1 MTIASSPPF
10 SISRV
15 QASTFCR
22 ADASAC
28 LLAAHVMD
36 ERTAAGFA
44 LRHHHLD
51 AEAGEQRDRRIV
63 DAGVEHGLRAAG
75 QQRDA
80 LLARA
85 GGGVH
90 AVARSSASAP
100 APYQARASAW
110 PKAVSAPARDSKN
123 FDERPRRAAPASA
136 PRGTAP
142 GSAARRRASRGSS
155 GRREAACRSS
165 RYAHAHG
172 RRDACSARRTG
183 RWSCRRGRT
192 GSGRYG

>member
-1 MTIASSPPF
+1 MTIASSPPL

-22 ADASAC
+22 AEASAC
-28 LLAAHVMD
+28 FLAAHVVD
-36 ERTAAGFA
+36 ERPAACFA

-63 DAGVEHGLRAAG
+63 DAGVEHGLRAACE
-75 QQRDA
+75 QRDA
-80 LLARA
+80 FFARA
-85 GGGVH
+85 GGRVN
-90 AVARSSASAP
+90 AAARNSASAP

-110 PKAVSAPARDSKN
+110 PKAVSAPARI
-123 FDERPRRAAPASA
+123 RRASRTAARAARASA

-142 GSAARRRASRGSS
+142 GSAARRRAARGSS
-155 GRREAACRSS
+155 GRRKAACRSS
-165 RYAHAHG
+165 RYAPAHG
-172 RRDACSARRTG
+172 RPDACSSRRTG